1 MEVHRQLNFLIKL
14 NSLLA
19 ALKKEDKEY
28 YEKIQE
34 KAKVKQKY
42 DHIFG
47 SDDRLFI
54 EDDRLKNLQIVD
66 LQPLV
71 LKNEIIDFAD
81 DIGFLNKML
90 VYEIFDDEVKK
101 YVISSSDY
109 IAGYFVEIDNNNNPT
124 GRKIKFNSVV
134 DKILKNID
142 LSINDI
148 DSRIDNDILSESSEQ
163 YLISELLS
171 YKKYKERVEKIKKN
185 FISYRPTKAI
195 TDKDFYIVISR
206 AAEDIAGMSTDR
218 RWTSCMHLPGY
229 INSKG
234 ELTEGGMHYDILE
247 NDVRLGTL
255 VAYLIDKEDYDK
267 KEIDNPWARIA
278 IKPWF
283 EKETNNYILVPEPKA
298 YTDTSLLKSIVDNFS
313 KIVSEFFNNVN
324 KDIEGIF
331 EFDKRNLYFDDPNA
345 MDPTNKYFIKNKEHE
360 KYIYEIFQL
369 LDNNNYSVNAMN
381 RIKNSIFKYYFKN
394 GIDWFISS
402 LHANNISGISIF
414 EFDGHNFSLKCDSI
428 ENTELNLIKYEYI
441 IKVEGSVLNCKV
453 TGESTSDI
461 EVNTVTNC
469 SINNKN
475 LKLIVYKVFEN
486 SSFENGLFTFSS
498 NNSKWDSS
506 SKWING
512 KLYSMILDEYI
523 NVNQNHN
530 KIFGVDEFT
539 PVVFQKFDNYSTDVL
554 EKAVE
559 QKLLTVG

>member
-1 MEVHRQLNFLIKL
+1 MNFLIKL

-54 EDDRLKNLQIVD
+54 KDNRLQNMKVVELPSIKINGEVVDFNEDIDDLSKILNYDIFVEDD
-66 LQPLV
+66 
-71 LKNEIIDFAD
+71 
-81 DIGFLNKML
+81 
-90 VYEIFDDEVKK
+90 KK
-101 YVISSSDY
+101 YYISAADY
-109 IAGYFVEIDNNNNPT
+109 VAGYFIENNKDNKPT
-124 GRKIKFNSVV
+124 GRKLKFNSVLDKLVKKLNDTTVALDKEIDSIDFGPDEQVLINEKLYYEKAVKRLEEIRIHFNSRPSKKAV
-134 DKILKNID
+134 DK
-142 LSINDI
+142 
-148 DSRIDNDILSESSEQ
+148 
-163 YLISELLS
+163 
-171 YKKYKERVEKIKKN
+171 
-185 FISYRPTKAI
+185 T
-195 TDKDFYIVISR
+195 FYVVISR
-206 AAEDIAGMSTDR
+206 LAEDIAGMSTDR

-229 INSKG
+229 TTSKG
-234 ELTEGGMHYDILE
+234 ELTKGGAYYDILE
-247 NDVRLGTL
+247 DDIRLGTL

-283 EKETNNYILVPEPKA
+283 EKETNNYVLVPEPRV
-298 YTDTSLLKSIVDNFS
+298 YTDTSLLKETQDTFALIVN
-313 KIVSEFFNNVN
+313 EFFNNVN

-331 EFDKRNLYFDDPNA
+331 EFDTRHLYFDDPNA
-345 MDPTNKYFIKNKEHE
+345 MNPTNKYFIKNKEHE

-369 LDNNNYSVNAMN
+369 LDNNNYSVNVMN

-402 LHANNISGISIF
+402 LHQNNISGILTF
-414 EFDGHNFSLKCDSI
+414 ELFNGHNFILECDGI
-428 ENTELNLIKYEYI
+428 ENTELHLNKYEYI
-441 IKVEGSVLNCKV
+441 IKIEGPMLNCKV

-461 EVNTVTNC
+461 EVNIVTNC

-475 LKLIVYKVFEN
+475 LKLTVYKVFEN
-486 SSFENGLFTFSS
+486 SSFENGLFMFG
-498 NNSKWDSS
+498 NKNSKWDSS

-512 KLYSMILDEYI
+512 KLYSRTLDEYI

-539 PVVFQKFDNYSTDVL
+539 PVVFQKFDNYSTDIL

>member
-1 MEVHRQLNFLIKL
+1 VYRRLNFLIKL

-19 ALKKEDKEY
+19 ALKKEDKEFY
-28 YEKIQE
+28 NSIQE

-54 EDDRLKNLQIVD
+54 EDDRVKNTQVVD

-71 LKNEIIDFAD
+71 LKNETIDYAY
-81 DIGFLNKML
+81 DISFLNYIL
-90 VYEIFDDEVKK
+90 SVDIFINDSKK
-101 YVISSSDY
+101 YTINSIDY
-109 IAGYFVEIDNNNNPT
+109 VSGYFTEIDSSNNKPT
-124 GRKIKFNSVV
+124 GRKIKFNSII
-134 DKILKNID
+134 DKILKK
-142 LSINDI
+142 I
-148 DSRIDNDILSESSEQ
+148 DSHINILNSKIDDLDDLDERQQ
-163 YLISELLS
+163 YLISEISS
-171 YKKYKERVEKIKKN
+171 YKKDKERLEKIRKN
-185 FISYRPTKAI
+185 FISYRPAKAI
-195 TDKDFYIVISR
+195 SDKDFYIVISR

-283 EKETNNYILVPEPKA
+283 EKSTNNYILVPEPKA
-298 YTDTSLLKSIVDNFS
+298 YTDTSLIKSIIDNFS
-313 KIVSEFFNNVN
+313 QIVNEFFNNVN

-331 EFDKRNLYFDDPNA
+331 EFDTRRLYFDNPKA
-345 MDPTNKYFIKNKEHE
+345 EDPTNKYFIKNKEHE

-369 LDNNNYSVNAMN
+369 IDNYINYAPCIIK
-381 RIKNSIFKYYFKN
+381 RIKNSVFKYYFKN

-402 LHANNISGISIF
+402 LHQNNISGILTF
-414 EFDGHNFSLKCDSI
+414 EFDGHSFNLECDGI
-428 ENTELNLIKYEYI
+428 ENTELHLNKYEYT
-441 IKVEGSVLNCKV
+441 IKIEGSMLNCKV
-453 TGESTSDI
+453 TGESTSDV
-461 EVNTVTNC
+461 EVRTTTNC
-469 SINNKN
+469 SINNPN
-475 LKLIVYKVFEN
+475 LKLTVYKVFEN
-486 SSFENGLFTFSS
+486 SSFENGLFMFG
-498 NNSKWDSS
+498 NKNSKWDSS

-512 KLYSMILDEYI
+512 KLYSMTLNEYI